1 MGPWD
6 DCSGRLQMHLALLK
20 KSCLLSP
27 LPNKY
32 ILEPLKDCLS
42 ETDDEPWLESK
53 MKGVMPESDR
63 CERVEKC
70 YLPFPLSD
78 KPLER
83 LYGELMVKHM
93 EDAVAIFQYAIS
105 KGHVQRVMHHAGPDE
120 VFIRFSDDS
129 TLQLT
134 EPIPS
139 RIISE
144 IWKESCKWEG
154 RKLGERLKEIDREY
168 EKEGNE
174 SMNTNYLDTA
184 VHYRNGGGIS
194 VTAFDCKVS
203 TIPEVKLIQR
213 RGRCTIVKW
222 QDGTETKVVLE
233 EGKPDTGI
241 FGAYCIALAKK
252 CAGST
257 EKLLR
262 TIDDHDERV
271 MKCRYLAS
279 VQELREKRLKKA
291 AEERKLKWE
300 NDVAAAMYDSRVRD
314 EAIKRLWAKEEKEDI

>member
-1 MGPWD
+1 MGQWVD
-6 DCSGRLQMHLALLK
+6 YSERLQMNLALVK
-20 KSCLLSP
+20 K
-27 LPNKY
+27 
-32 ILEPLKDCLS
+32 CLS
-42 ETDDEPWLESK
+42 DAGVEPWLQSIRY
-53 MKGVMPESDR
+53 GTILD
-63 CERVEKC
+63 
-70 YLPFPLSD
+70 SD
-78 KPLER
+78 KSER
-83 LYGELMVKHM
+83 
-93 EDAVAIFQYAIS
+93 A
-105 KGHVQRVMHHAGPDE
+105 
-120 VFIRFSDDS
+120 
-129 TLQLT
+129 
-134 EPIPS
+134 
-139 RIISE
+139 
-144 IWKESCKWEG
+144 
-154 RKLGERLKEIDREY
+154 
-168 EKEGNE
+168 EKERKE

-291 AEERKLKWE
+291 AEERKRKWE

-314 EAIKRLWAKEEKEDI
+314 EAIKRLWAKEEKEDM

>member
-6 DCSGRLQMHLALLK
+6 DCCGRYHV
-20 KSCLLSP
+20 
-27 LPNKY
+27 
-32 ILEPLKDCLS
+32 
-42 ETDDEPWLESK
+42 T
-53 MKGVMPESDR
+53 R
-63 CERVEKC
+63 T
-70 YLPFPLSD
+70 LSD
-78 KPLER
+78 KPLKK
-83 LYGELMVKHM
+83 LYGELIAEHP
-93 EDAVAIFQYAIS
+93 ENAAAIFQYAINNE
-105 KGHVQRVMHHAGPDE
+105 HVQRVKYQTDPDE
-120 VFIRFSDDS
+120 VLIMFSDNS
-129 TLQLT
+129 ELLLT
-134 EPIPS
+134 EQIPIQI
-139 RIISE
+139 RTE
-144 IWKESCKWEG
+144 IDCIWEESCRYNG

-168 EKEGNE
+168 EKERNK
-174 SMNTNYLDTA
+174 SMNINCLCTAALD
-184 VHYRNGGGIS
+184 RNGRCIS
-194 VTAFDCKVS
+194 VTAFDHKTG

-271 MKCRYLAS
+271 IKCRCRAR

-291 AEERKLKWE
+291 AAERKLKWE
-300 NDVAAAMYDSRVRD
+300 SDVEAAMYASRVSD
-314 EAIKRLWAKEEKEDI
+314 EAIKRLWAKEEKEEKEDM

>member
-1 MGPWD
+1 MGQWVD
-6 DCSGRLQMHLALLK
+6 YSERLQMNLALVKKCLSDAGVEPWLQSIRYGTILDSDK
-20 KSCLLSP
+20 SERAEKSCLPS
-27 LPNKY
+27 
-32 ILEPLKDCLS
+32 
-42 ETDDEPWLESK
+42 
-53 MKGVMPESDR
+53 
-63 CERVEKC
+63 
-70 YLPFPLSD
+70 PLSD
-78 KPLER
+78 KPLEK
-83 LYGELMVKHM
+83 LYGDLMVKHI
-93 EDAVAIFQYAIS
+93 EDAVTIFKYAIS
-105 KGHVQRVMHHAGPDE
+105 NGHVQQVSYNADLDE
-120 VFIRFSDDS
+120 VFIRFSDNS
-129 TLQLT
+129 TLWLAQ
-134 EPIPS
+134 PIPS
-139 RIISE
+139 RIIAE
-144 IWKESCKWEG
+144 IWEESCKWEG

-168 EKEGNE
+168 EKERKE
-174 SMNTNYLDTA
+174 SMNT
-184 VHYRNGGGIS
+184 
-194 VTAFDCKVS
+194 KQM
-203 TIPEVKLIQR
+203 IPEVKLIQR

-291 AEERKLKWE
+291 AEERKRKWE
-300 NDVAAAMYDSRVRD
+300 EDVAAAMYDSRVRD

>member
-1 MGPWD
+1 MPTRD
-6 DCSGRLQMHLALLK
+6 DYIERYCRLY
-20 KSCLLSP
+20 P
-27 LPNKY
+27 LPG
-32 ILEPLKDCLS
+32 E
-42 ETDDEPWLESK
+42 
-53 MKGVMPESDR
+53 
-63 CERVEKC
+63 
-70 YLPFPLSD
+70 
-78 KPLER
+78 PLER
-83 LYGELMVKHM
+83 FYGEIIAKYT
-93 EDAVAIFQYAIS
+93 ENAVMIFQYAIS
-105 KGHVQRVMHHAGPDE
+105 CGHVQRVEYQTDPDE
-120 VFIRFSDDS
+120 ILIKFRDDS
-129 TLQLT
+129 TLLLT
-134 EPIPS
+134 GVLPS
-139 RIISE
+139 RIMAD
-144 IWKESCKWEG
+144 IWEESCKWEG
-154 RKLGERLKEIDREY
+154 RKLGESLKEIDREY
-168 EKEGNE
+168 EKERKE
-174 SMNTNYLDTA
+174 SMNTNCLNTA
-184 VHYRNGGGIS
+184 VHFRNGSDIS
-194 VTAFDCKVS
+194 VTAFDCKIS

-271 MKCRYLAS
+271 MKCRHQAK

-314 EAIKRLWAKEEKEDI
+314 EAIKRLWAKEEREDI

>member
-1 MGPWD
+1 MGQWVD
-6 DCSGRLQMHLALLK
+6 YSERLQMNLALVKKCLSDAGVEPWLQSIRYGTILDSDK
-20 KSCLLSP
+20 SERAEKSCLPS
-27 LPNKY
+27 
-32 ILEPLKDCLS
+32 
-42 ETDDEPWLESK
+42 
-53 MKGVMPESDR
+53 
-63 CERVEKC
+63 
-70 YLPFPLSD
+70 PLSD
-78 KPLER
+78 KPLEK
-83 LYGELMVKHM
+83 LYGGLMVKHI
-93 EDAVAIFQYAIS
+93 EDAVTIFKYAIS
-105 KGHVQRVMHHAGPDE
+105 NGHVQQVSYNADLDE
-120 VFIRFSDDS
+120 VFIRFSDNS
-129 TLQLT
+129 TLRLAQ
-134 EPIPS
+134 PIPS
-139 RIISE
+139 QIIAE
-144 IWKESCKWEG
+144 IWEESCKWEG

-168 EKEGNE
+168 EKEREE

-213 RGRCTIVKW
+213 RGRRTIVKW

-271 MKCRYLAS
+271 MKCRYLAR

-291 AEERKLKWE
+291 AERKLKWE

-314 EAIKRLWAKEEKEDI
+314 EAIKRLWAKEEKEEL

>member
-6 DCSGRLQMHLALLK
+6 DCSGRLQMHLALVKKCLSDAGVEPWLQSIQYGTILDSDRSEWAE
-20 KSCLLSP
+20 KSCLPS
-27 LPNKY
+27 
-32 ILEPLKDCLS
+32 
-42 ETDDEPWLESK
+42 
-53 MKGVMPESDR
+53 
-63 CERVEKC
+63 
-70 YLPFPLSD
+70 PLSD
-78 KPLER
+78 KPLEK
-83 LYGELMVKHM
+83 LYGELMVNHM
-93 EDAVAIFQYAIS
+93 EDTVTIFKYAIS
-105 KGHVQRVMHHAGPDE
+105 SGHVQQVKYQADLDE
-120 VFIRFSDDS
+120 VFIRFIDDS
-129 TLQLT
+129 ALRLA
-134 EPIPS
+134 EPMSSLIMA
-139 RIISE
+139 E
-144 IWKESCKWEG
+144 IWEESCKWEG
-154 RKLGERLKEIDREY
+154 RELVEHLKELYREY
-168 EKEGNE
+168 EKERKE
-174 SMNTNYLDTA
+174 SMNT
-184 VHYRNGGGIS
+184 
-194 VTAFDCKVS
+194 KQM
-203 TIPEVKLIQR
+203 IPEVKLIQR

-222 QDGTETKVVLE
+222 EDGTETKVVLE

-314 EAIKRLWAKEEKEDI
+314 EAIKRLWAKEEKEEL

>member
-1 MGPWD
+1 MPTRD
-6 DCSGRLQMHLALLK
+6 DCIERY
-20 KSCLLSP
+20 CRPYP
-27 LPNKY
+27 LPG
-32 ILEPLKDCLS
+32 E
-42 ETDDEPWLESK
+42 
-53 MKGVMPESDR
+53 
-63 CERVEKC
+63 
-70 YLPFPLSD
+70 
-78 KPLER
+78 PLER
-83 LYGELMVKHM
+83 FYGEIIAKYT
-93 EDAVAIFQYAIS
+93 ENAVMIFQYAIS
-105 KGHVQRVMHHAGPDE
+105 CGHVQRVDYKTDPD
-120 VFIRFSDDS
+120 IILIKFSDDS
-129 TLQLT
+129 TLLLT
-134 EPIPS
+134 DPIPRS
-139 RIISE
+139 IRAD
-144 IWKESCKWEG
+144 IWEESCKWEG

-168 EKEGNE
+168 EKERKE
-174 SMNTNYLDTA
+174 SMNT
-184 VHYRNGGGIS
+184 
-194 VTAFDCKVS
+194 KQM
-203 TIPEVKLIQR
+203 IPEVKLIQR

-291 AEERKLKWE
+291 AEERKRKWE

>member
-1 MGPWD
+1 M
-6 DCSGRLQMHLALLK
+6 
-20 KSCLLSP
+20 
-27 LPNKY
+27 
-32 ILEPLKDCLS
+32 
-42 ETDDEPWLESK
+42 
-53 MKGVMPESDR
+53 
-63 CERVEKC
+63 
-70 YLPFPLSD
+70 
-78 KPLER
+78 
-83 LYGELMVKHM
+83 YGELLVKRSTDVIATFKSAL
-93 EDAVAIFQYAIS
+93 E
-105 KGHVQRVMHHAGPDE
+105 KGHVLSFCYKATPQIATITFVDE
-120 VFIRFSDDS
+120 SIIVLSK
-129 TLQLT
+129 
-134 EPIPS
+134 PIPVQS
-139 RIISE
+139 LYE
-144 IWKESCKWEG
+144 IWMAWHGEQQEGCLTDMDQELKKERNESMN
-154 RKLGERLKEIDREY
+154 EIDREY
-168 EKEGNE
+168 EKERKE
-174 SMNTNYLDTA
+174 PMNTNYLDTA

-262 TIDDHDERV
+262 TIDEHDERV
-271 MKCRYLAS
+271 MKCHYLAR
-279 VQELREKRLKKA
+279 VQELREKRLKKE